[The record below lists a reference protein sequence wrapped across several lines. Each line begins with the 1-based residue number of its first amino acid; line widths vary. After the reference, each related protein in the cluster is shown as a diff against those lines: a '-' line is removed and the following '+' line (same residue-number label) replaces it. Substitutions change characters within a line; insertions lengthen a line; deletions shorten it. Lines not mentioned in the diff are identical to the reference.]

1 MSIWQCTHAAR
12 RRARRS
18 PPFCKRMAAIEA
30 DGRSRHRSYGC
41 CGCARSA
48 FIPFGAS
55 TGRHRRAKCRLHTGR
70 RRARCGPPCCKR
82 MAAIEPGYR
91 LCHCR
96 YGFCGCAWSA
106 FIPFGAST
114 GRCPPRGAQPRE
126 MPRHWLIVVDRLNAD
141 LVHCK
146 PDICGD
152 GKVGPVRL
160 RPSVCQ
166 TVDHSPGGGIRC
178 ELGMYVARAAL

>member
-1 MSIWQCTHAAR
+1 MGVVGARGRHSFRSVRRLAGTAAR
-12 RRARRS
+12 NAACTPDAVARDVARRVANGLPQS
-18 PPFCKRMAAIEA
+18 NRAIVFVIA
-30 DGRSRHRSYGC
+30 GMGFVGARGRHSF
-41 CGCARSA
+41 RSA
-48 FIPFGAS
+48 
-55 TGRHRRAKCRLHTGR
+55 RRL
-70 RRARCGPPCCKR
+70 
-82 MAAIEPGYR
+82 E
-91 LCHCR
+91 
-96 YGFCGCAWSA
+96 
-106 FIPFGAST
+106 
-114 GRCPPRGAQPRE
+114 GAQPRE

-166 TVDHSPGGGIRC
+166 TVDHSPGGGIHC